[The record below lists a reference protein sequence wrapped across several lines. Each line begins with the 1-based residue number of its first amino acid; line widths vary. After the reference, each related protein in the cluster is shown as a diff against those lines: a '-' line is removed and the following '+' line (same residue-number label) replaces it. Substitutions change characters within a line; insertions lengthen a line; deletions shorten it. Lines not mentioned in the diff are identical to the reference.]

1 MRAYSMVLW
10 VRVLAARDG
19 GMATSE
25 AAEAFAVSAAR
36 AAQREDVRPAAPRSA
51 GIPPVTSALAVPG
64 ATTPNNERRPGGSS

>member
-51 GIPPVTSALAVPG
+51 GIPRHHGPCRS
-64 ATTPNNERRPGGSS
+64 GSHDPE